1 MPGVVEASHACHAER
16 SEASHT
22 LNEDEKKKFVLLN
35 NCFTKNFENMKKS
48 LFVLGVAVAALASC
62 TQSEVLEVAENRAI
76 GFDAFVNNQ
85 TKAVTEVETATIGTD
100 FYVFGNYGT
109 GGTWNGQAFN
119 NEISTAVYY
128 WQTGQTYRFGAYKD
142 GDAKN
147 ATVQFD
153 ATTPQLTFPDY
164 TPTDANDLIAA
175 VTGDVTGTA
184 AVGLNFKHLLSQ
196 VKLTFK
202 TDAAAVYNM
211 MISNVKINGALSQST
226 ATYNGTVTW
235 NPSAASSGTTTNN
248 GYSYDA
254 LSNGGK
260 ISSGVISEQSKL
272 VIPQS
277 GTDALTVTFT
287 AEITGEADGTANF
300 TATLGHAISDLTENT
315 WTNGYRYNYIATVE
329 LDKVIENPEGLVKI
343 TFTPTVEEWKDAE
356 PGVDLPV
363 SEQSGD

>member
-153 ATTPQLTFPDY
+153 ATTPQLTFPNY
-164 TPTDANDLIAA
+164 TPNDANDLIAA

-211 MISNVKINGALSQST
+211 TITNVQINGALSQST

-235 NPSAASSGTTTNN
+235 NPSAAAAETTNN
-248 GYSYDA
+248 GYSYDN
-254 LSNGGK
+254 LSNRGV

-287 AEITGEADGTANF
+287 AKITGEAEGTANF
-300 TATLGHAISDLTENT
+300 TATLGHTISGLTGDT
-315 WTNGYRYNYIATVE
+315 WTNGYRYNYIANVE
-329 LDKVIENPEGLVKI
+329 LSKVIENPEGLVQI
-343 TFTPTVEEWKDAE
+343 TFTPTVEDWKDAE

>member
-1 MPGVVEASHACHAER
+1 
-16 SEASHT
+16 
-22 LNEDEKKKFVLLN
+22 
-35 NCFTKNFENMKKS
+35 MKKS

-62 TQSEVLEVAENRAI
+62 MQNEVVDIPQNRAI
-76 GFDAFVNNQ
+76 GFNAFVNNQ

-109 GGTWNGQAFN
+109 SDTWTGQSFN

-142 GDAKN
+142 GGAKN
-147 ATVQFD
+147 ATVRFD
-153 ATTPQLTFPDY
+153 ATGQALTFPDY
-164 TPTDANDLIAA
+164 TPDDAKDLIAA
-175 VTGDVTGTA
+175 VAGDFA
-184 AVGLNFKHLLSQ
+184 ADTYIGNSNPVGLNFKHLLSQ

-211 MISNVKINGALSQST
+211 TITSVKINGALSQST
-226 ATYNGTVTW
+226 ATYTNGTVTW
-235 NPSAASSGTTTNN
+235 KPAAAAGTGTTNN

-254 LSNGGK
+254 LSNSGV

-277 GTDALTVTFT
+277 GTNSLTVTFT
-287 AEITGEADGTANF
+287 ATISGEATGTAEF
-300 TATLGHAISDLTENT
+300 TADLGHSITSLDANT
-315 WTNGYRYNYIATVE
+315 WTHGYRYNYIADVKLE
-329 LDKVIENPEGLVKI
+329 DVIDNPDGKVKI
-343 TFTPTVEEWKDAE
+343 TFTPTVEDWEDAE

-363 SEQSGD
+363 TEQGS

>member
-1 MPGVVEASHACHAER
+1 
-16 SEASHT
+16 
-22 LNEDEKKKFVLLN
+22 
-35 NCFTKNFENMKKS
+35 MKKS

-62 TQSEVLEVAENRAI
+62 TQNEVLEVAEGRAI

-85 TKAVTEVETATIGTD
+85 TKAVSEVTSDNISTD

-109 GGTWNGQAFN
+109 SDTWTGQSFN

-142 GDAKN
+142 GGAKN
-147 ATVQFD
+147 DDVTFNADTK
-153 ATTPQLTFPDY
+153 TLTFSNYAPNDEK
-164 TPTDANDLIAA
+164 DLIAA
-175 VTGDVTGTA
+175 VTESLTA
-184 AVGLNFKHLLSQ
+184 DTYIGNSDPVGLNFKHLLSQ

-211 MISNVKINGALSQST
+211 TISKVKINGALSQST

-235 NPSAASSGTTTNN
+235 NPSAAAAETTNN

-254 LSNGGK
+254 LSNKGK

-287 AEITGEADGTANF
+287 AKITGEAEGTANF
-300 TATLGHAISDLTENT
+300 TATLGHTISGLTGDT
-315 WTNGYRYNYIATVE
+315 WTNGYRYNYIANVE
-329 LDKVIENPEGLVKI
+329 LSKVIENPEGLVPI
-343 TFTPTVEEWKDAE
+343 TFTATVEDWKDAE

-363 SEQSGD
+363 SEQPGD

>member
-1 MPGVVEASHACHAER
+1 
-16 SEASHT
+16 
-22 LNEDEKKKFVLLN
+22 
-35 NCFTKNFENMKKS
+35 MKKS

-62 TQSEVLEVAENRAI
+62 TQNEVLEVAEGRAI

-85 TKAVTEVETATIGTD
+85 TKAVSEVTSDNIGTD

-109 GGTWNGQAFN
+109 GNTWTGQAFN
-119 NEISTAVYY
+119 NEISTAEYY
-128 WQTGQTYRFGAYKD
+128 WRTGQTYRFGAYKD
-142 GDAKN
+142 GKTKN
-147 ATVQFD
+147 DNVTFEATSQTLMFENYAPND
-153 ATTPQLTFPDY
+153 EK
-164 TPTDANDLIAA
+164 DLIAA
-175 VTGDVTGTA
+175 VTESLTA
-184 AVGLNFKHLLSQ
+184 DTYIGNSDPVGLTFNHLLSQ

-211 MISNVKINGALSQST
+211 TISNVQINGALSQST

-235 NPSAASSGTTTNN
+235 NPSAAAAETTNN
-248 GYSYDA
+248 GYSYDN
-254 LSNGGK
+254 LSNSGV

-287 AEITGEADGTANF
+287 ATISGEAEGTAKF
-300 TATLGHAISDLTENT
+300 TATLGHTISGLTGDT
-315 WTNGYRYNYIATVE
+315 WTNGYRYNYIANVE
-329 LDKVIENPEGLVKI
+329 LSKVIENPEGLVKI

>member
-1 MPGVVEASHACHAER
+1 
-16 SEASHT
+16 
-22 LNEDEKKKFVLLN
+22 
-35 NCFTKNFENMKKS
+35 MKKS

-109 GGTWNGQAFN
+109 GGTWNRQAFN

-128 WQTGQTYRFGAYKD
+128 WQANQTYRFGAYKD
-142 GDAKN
+142 GDEKN
-147 ATVQFD
+147 AKVQFD
-153 ATTPQLTFPDY
+153 AATKKLTFPDY
-164 TPTDANDLIAA
+164 TPNDANDLIAA
-175 VTGDVTGTA
+175 VTDDVDADTYIA
-184 AVGLNFKHLLSQ
+184 NSNPVGLNFKHLLSQ

-202 TDAAAVYNM
+202 TDAASVYNM
-211 MISNVKINGALSQST
+211 TITNVKINGALSQST

-235 NPSAASSGTTTNN
+235 DPSVAATGTTNN
-248 GYSYDA
+248 GYSYDN
-254 LSNGGK
+254 LSNSGV

-277 GTDALTVTFT
+277 GTNSLTVTFT
-287 AEITGEADGTANF
+287 ATISGEAEGSANF
-300 TATLGHAISDLTENT
+300 TATLGHAISGLTEDT
-315 WTNGYRYNYIATVE
+315 WTNGYRYNYIANVE
-329 LDKVIENPEGLVKI
+329 LSKVIDNEGGETLVPI
-343 TFTPTVEEWKDAE
+343 TFEPTVEEWKDAE

>member
-1 MPGVVEASHACHAER
+1 
-16 SEASHT
+16 
-22 LNEDEKKKFVLLN
+22 
-35 NCFTKNFENMKKS
+35 MKKS
-48 LFVLGVAVAALASC
+48 LFVLGVVVAALASC
-62 TQSEVLEVAENRAI
+62 TQNEVLEVAEGRAI

-109 GGTWNGQAFN
+109 SDTWTGQSFN

-128 WQTGQTYRFGAYKD
+128 WKTGQTYRFGAYKD
-142 GDAKN
+142 GGAKN
-147 ATVQFD
+147 DDVTFNANTK
-153 ATTPQLTFPDY
+153 TLTFPNY
-164 TPTDANDLIAA
+164 TPNDANDLIAA

-211 MISNVKINGALSQST
+211 TITNVQINGALSQST
-226 ATYNGTVTW
+226 ATYTDGVVAW
-235 NPSAASSGTTTNN
+235 NPSAAAGTGTTNN
-248 GYSYDA
+248 GYSYTE
-254 LSNGGK
+254 LSNDGK

-287 AEITGEADGTANF
+287 AKITGEAEGTANF
-300 TATLGHAISDLTENT
+300 TAALGHTISGLTGDT
-315 WTNGYRYNYIATVE
+315 WTNGYRYNYIANVE
-329 LDKVIENPEGLVKI
+329 LSKVIENPEGLVQI
-343 TFTPTVEEWKDAE
+343 TFTPTVEDWTDAE

-363 SEQSGD
+363 TEQGS

>member
-1 MPGVVEASHACHAER
+1 
-16 SEASHT
+16 
-22 LNEDEKKKFVLLN
+22 
-35 NCFTKNFENMKKS
+35 MKKS

-85 TKAVTEVETATIGTD
+85 TKAVSEVTSETIGTD

-109 GGTWNGQAFN
+109 ENSWTGQAFN
-119 NEISTAVYY
+119 NEISTAEYY
-128 WQTGQTYRFGAYKD
+128 WKTGQTYRFGAYKD
-142 GDAKN
+142 GDEKN
-147 ATVQFD
+147 GAVTFD
-153 ATTPQLTFPDY
+153 AATQTLTFPNY
-164 TPTDANDLIAA
+164 TPKDEKDLIAA
-175 VTGDVTGTA
+175 VTGDVTGTN
-184 AVGLNFKHLLSQ
+184 AVGLTFNHLLSQ

-211 MISNVKINGALSQST
+211 TISNVKINGALSQST

-235 NPSAASSGTTTNN
+235 DPSVAATGTTNN
-248 GYSYDA
+248 GYSYDG
-254 LSNGGK
+254 LTNNGV

-287 AEITGEADGTANF
+287 ATISDEAEGTAKF
-300 TATLGHAISDLTENT
+300 TATLGHTISGLTGDT
-315 WTNGYRYNYIATVE
+315 WTNGYRYNYIANVE
-329 LDKVIENPEGLVKI
+329 LSKVIENPEGLVKI

>member
-1 MPGVVEASHACHAER
+1 
-16 SEASHT
+16 
-22 LNEDEKKKFVLLN
+22 
-35 NCFTKNFENMKKS
+35 MKKS

-62 TQSEVLEVAENRAI
+62 TQNEVLEVAEGRAI
-76 GFDAFVNNQ
+76 GFNAFVNNQ

-109 GGTWNGQAFN
+109 SGSWDDQAFN

-147 ATVQFD
+147 AMVEFD

-164 TPTDANDLIAA
+164 TPNDAKDLIAA

-184 AVGLNFKHLLSQ
+184 AVDLNFKHLLSQ

-211 MISNVKINGALSQST
+211 TISNVKINGALSQST

-235 NPSAASSGTTTNN
+235 NPSAAGTGTAND

-254 LSNGGK
+254 LSNEGK
-260 ISSGVISEQSKL
+260 ISSEVISEQSKL

-277 GTDALTVTFT
+277 GTNSLTVTFT
-287 AEITGEADGTANF
+287 ATIRGEATGTTEFTANLEHNITGSSLAA
-300 TATLGHAISDLTENT
+300 NT
-315 WTNGYRYNYIATVE
+315 WTNGYRYNYIADVKLE
-329 LDKVIENPEGLVKI
+329 DVIDNPAGKVQI
-343 TFTPTVEEWKDAE
+343 TFTPTVEDWKDAE
-356 PGVDLPV
+356 PSVDLPV
-363 SEQSGD
+363 TEQGS